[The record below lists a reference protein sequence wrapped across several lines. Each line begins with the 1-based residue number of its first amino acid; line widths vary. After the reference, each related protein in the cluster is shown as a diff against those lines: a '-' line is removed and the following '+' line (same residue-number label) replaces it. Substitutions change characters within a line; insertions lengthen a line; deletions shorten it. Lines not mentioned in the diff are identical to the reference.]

1 MDDETFVDLASGKLN
16 GQKAFMSGKLK
27 TKGNIML
34 ATKLDGVLKRA
45 YSVRTLKNRNATESC
60 TASSRMF
67 ATLRRCAQV
76 VSTTSKPT
84 SNYFFTGTATTSKT
98 SRRKSPL
105 TRVSVDGLFQT
116 YKPVTPGLRHL
127 KRPLNPHIYAG
138 RPVRLLTYP
147 LRKSGGRNNTGRITV
162 RHRGGGHRQRIRI
175 VDWKRAEGGIWD
187 VVRIEYDPGRSAHL
201 ALIKRRRTPE
211 TAEAS
216 AAVDGEEPQQ
226 GSGWA
231 YILATEGMR
240 AGDSVQSFRS
250 GIPPDLVPGL
260 NLTLPGAKSKSQS
273 DSSDNEDADT
283 SSSLALGIFRALTLK
298 SGNVLPLAL
307 IPPGTVVHN
316 LTLTPT
322 GPARLV
328 RSAGTSAL
336 VVAHENA
343 DQSPSPTPTLYS
355 QVRLASGEIRRILQ
369 SAFATIGTVSNPL
382 WKNRSLG
389 KAGRSRW
396 LGWRPAVRGVAMNA
410 KDHPHGG
417 GRGKGKSNKHP
428 VSIWGWGTK
437 GTRTRKPG
445 PKGPKNSNKLV
456 IKERPRGV
464 DRRKI

>member
-1 MDDETFVDLASGKLN
+1 
-16 GQKAFMSGKLK
+16 
-27 TKGNIML
+27 
-34 ATKLDGVLKRA
+34 
-45 YSVRTLKNRNATESC
+45 
-60 TASSRMF
+60 MF

-84 SNYFFTGTATTSKT
+84 SNHFFTGTATTSKT

-216 AAVDGEEPQQ
+216 APVDGEEPQQ

-260 NLTLPGAKSKSQS
+260 NLTLPGSKSKNQS

>member
-1 MDDETFVDLASGKLN
+1 
-16 GQKAFMSGKLK
+16 
-27 TKGNIML
+27 
-34 ATKLDGVLKRA
+34 
-45 YSVRTLKNRNATESC
+45 
-60 TASSRMF
+60 MF

-76 VSTTSKPT
+76 VSTASKPT
-84 SNYFFTGTATTSKT
+84 TNPFLARATTSSKT
-98 SRRKSPL
+98 SRRKTPL

-127 KRPLNPHIYAG
+127 KRPLNPHLYAG

-147 LRKSGGRNNTGRITV
+147 LRKTGGRNNTGRITV

-175 VDWKRAEGGIWD
+175 VDWKREEGGIWD

-201 ALIKRRRTPE
+201 ALIKPGSE
-211 TAEAS
+211 Q
-216 AAVDGEEPQQ
+216 PQA
-226 GSGWA
+226 GPGWA

-260 NLTLPGAKSKSQS
+260 NLSAPGTKSKSQS
-273 DSSDNEDADT
+273 DLSDNEDADT

-316 LTLTPT
+316 LTLTAT

-336 VVAHENA
+336 VVAHETA
-343 DQSPSPTPTLYS
+343 DQFPSPNPTLYT

-369 SAFATIGTVSNPL
+369 TAFATIGTVSNPL

>member
-1 MDDETFVDLASGKLN
+1 
-16 GQKAFMSGKLK
+16 
-27 TKGNIML
+27 
-34 ATKLDGVLKRA
+34 
-45 YSVRTLKNRNATESC
+45 
-60 TASSRMF
+60 MF

-76 VSTTSKPT
+76 VSTASKPT
-84 SNYFFTGTATTSKT
+84 TNPFLARATTSSKT
-98 SRRKSPL
+98 SRRKTPL

-127 KRPLNPHIYAG
+127 KRPLNPHLYAG

-147 LRKSGGRNNTGRITV
+147 LRKTGGRNNTGRITV

-175 VDWKRAEGGIWD
+175 VDWKREEGGIWD

-201 ALIKRRRTPE
+201 ALIKRRPTQGVADLSTPAGSE
-211 TAEAS
+211 Q
-216 AAVDGEEPQQ
+216 PQA
-226 GSGWA
+226 GPGWA

-260 NLTLPGAKSKSQS
+260 NLSAPGTKSKSQS
-273 DSSDNEDADT
+273 NSSDDEDADT

-316 LTLTPT
+316 LTLTAT

-336 VVAHENA
+336 VVAHETA
-343 DQSPSPTPTLYS
+343 DQFPSPDPTLYT

-369 SAFATIGTVSNPL
+369 TAFATIGTVSNPL

>member
-1 MDDETFVDLASGKLN
+1 
-16 GQKAFMSGKLK
+16 
-27 TKGNIML
+27 
-34 ATKLDGVLKRA
+34 
-45 YSVRTLKNRNATESC
+45 
-60 TASSRMF
+60 MF
-67 ATLRRCAQV
+67 STLRRCAQV
-76 VSTTSKPT
+76 VS
-84 SNYFFTGTATTSKT
+84 KT
-98 SRRKSPL
+98 SPHQKSAL
-105 TRVSVDGLFQT
+105 SRVSVDGLFQT
-116 YKPVTPGLRHL
+116 YKPVTPALRHL
-127 KRPLNPHIYAG
+127 KRPLNPHLYAG

-147 LRKSGGRNNTGRITV
+147 LRKNGGRNNTGRITV
-162 RHRGGGHRQRIRI
+162 RHRGGGHKQRIRI
-175 VDWKRAEGGIWD
+175 VDWKREEGGIWD
-187 VVRIEYDPGRSAHL
+187 VIRIEYDPGRSAHL
-201 ALIKRRRTPE
+201 ALIRRRPVLEANAPE
-211 TAEAS
+211 
-216 AAVDGEEPQQ
+216 EEPTVNEPL
-226 GSGWA
+226 GPGWA
-231 YILATEGMR
+231 YILATQGMR
-240 AGDSVQSFRS
+240 AGDSLQSFRS

-260 NLTLPGAKSKSQS
+260 NLNLASSKSKSQS
-273 DSSDNEDADT
+273 HNDADADN

-316 LTLTPT
+316 ITLTPT

-336 VVAHENA
+336 VVSHEKA
-343 DQSPSPTPTLYS
+343 DQSASPNPTLYT

-369 SAFATIGTVSNPL
+369 GAFATIGTVSNPL
-382 WKNRSLG
+382 WKHRSLG

-456 IKERPRGV
+456 VKERPRGIE
-464 DRRKI
+464 RRKL

>member
-1 MDDETFVDLASGKLN
+1 
-16 GQKAFMSGKLK
+16 
-27 TKGNIML
+27 
-34 ATKLDGVLKRA
+34 
-45 YSVRTLKNRNATESC
+45 
-60 TASSRMF
+60 MF

-76 VSTTSKPT
+76 VSSASRPNPALSLSK
-84 SNYFFTGTATTSKT
+84 S
-98 SRRKSPL
+98 SRQKSPL
-105 TRVSVDGLFQT
+105 SRVSVDGLFQT
-116 YKPVTPGLRHL
+116 YKPVTPALRHL
-127 KRPLNPHIYAG
+127 KRPLNPHLYAG

-147 LRKSGGRNNTGRITV
+147 LRKNGGRNNTGRITV

-175 VDWKRAEGGIWD
+175 VDWKREEGGIWD
-187 VVRIEYDPGRSAHL
+187 VIRIEYDPGRSAHL
-201 ALIKRRRTPE
+201 ALIRRRRTLE
-211 TAEAS
+211 SESEAAEG
-216 AAVDGEEPQQ
+216 DPYGP
-226 GSGWA
+226 GWA

-260 NLTLPGAKSKSQS
+260 NLNLSSAKSKLPSEHGAE
-273 DSSDNEDADT
+273 NDADT
-283 SSSLALGIFRALTLK
+283 DNTSSLALGIFRALTLK

-316 LTLTPT
+316 VTLTPT

-336 VVAHENA
+336 IVSHETA
-343 DQSPSPTPTLYS
+343 DQSASPNPTLYT

-369 SAFATIGTVSNPL
+369 GAFATIGTVSNPL
-382 WKNRSLG
+382 WKHRSLG

-456 IKERPRGV
+456 VKERPRGV
-464 DRRKI
+464 ERRKL